1 MLKICLLTAF
11 IGHLLFSVSFF
22 IAVVTG
28 TTSLPRWACVFNT
41 LPLFML
47 ISPLKI
53 AGSGNIANGL
63 MFLALFFII

>member
-1 MLKICLLTAF
+1 MIICYAGL
-11 IGHLLFSVSFF
+11 LLFSAAFF
-22 IAVVTG
+22 SAAVTG

-41 LPLFML
+41 LPLFVL

-63 MFLALFFII
+63 MFLALFFIM